1 MIQKKTYYLVIPDR
15 SLDLPNH
22 KMPEKAFKIFVVED
36 DEWYNRLL
44 VHTLSLNP
52 DYEIQSF
59 TTGKDCLA
67 NLHQEPDVVTLD
79 YRLPDM
85 KGLDVLKQIKEI
97 NEDVQIILISEQD
110 DIEVVV
116 TLLQSGAFDYIV
128 KSKDIRERLL
138 NTVNNIRQGSN
149 LKKEIVSLRQEVKQK
164 YTHQNT
170 IIGNSTAT
178 RKVYELIEKAIRT
191 NITVTITG
199 ETGTGKELVA
209 KAIHYSSSRSKQP
222 FVPVNV
228 AAIPK
233 DLIESELF
241 GHEKGS
247 FTGASFRRIGK
258 FEEANGGTL
267 FLDEIA
273 EMDISLQAKLLR
285 ALQEKE
291 VIRIGSNTPVK
302 FDCRIIIATNKD
314 LQEEIKNGNFRQDLY
329 YRLYGLPIELPPLR
343 ERENDVIVLAKHFI
357 SLFCQENKMEVKTL
371 TSEATARLLSYPFP
385 GNIREL
391 KSVIELAVT
400 LADQDEITADH
411 IVLGRGQDLLEDA
424 FNREMSLREYDILI
438 VKKYLEK
445 YNNNIKL
452 VAEKL
457 DLGVATIYRMLKETG
472 KE

>member
-1 MIQKKTYYLVIPDR
+1 
-15 SLDLPNH
+15 
-22 KMPEKAFKIFVVED
+22 MPEKAFKIFVVED

-59 TTGKDCLA
+59 STGKDCLA
-67 NLHQEPDVVTLD
+67 NLHEAPDIVTLD

-85 KGLDVLKQIKEI
+85 KGLEVLKQIKEI
-97 NEDVQIILISEQD
+97 NEDIQIILISEQD

-116 TLLQSGAFDYIV
+116 TLLRHGAYDYIV

-149 LKKEIVSLRQEVKQK
+149 LKKEIVNLRQEVKQK
-164 YTHQNT
+164 YTDQNT
-170 IIGNSTAT
+170 IIGNSAAT
-178 RKVYELIEKAIRT
+178 RKIYELIEKAIRT
-191 NITVTITG
+191 NITVTLTG

-209 KAIHYSSSRSKQP
+209 KAIHYNSSRSKQP
-222 FVPVNV
+222 FVAVNV

-233 DLIESELF
+233 ELIESELF

-247 FTGASFRRIGK
+247 FTGAAFRRIGK

-267 FLDEIA
+267 FLDEMA

-291 VIRIGSNTPVK
+291 IVRIGSNTPVK
-302 FDCRIIIATNKD
+302 TDCRIIIATNKD
-314 LQEEIKNGNFRQDLY
+314 LQEEIKKGNFRQDLY

-343 ERENDVIVLAKHFI
+343 DRENDVIILARHFI
-357 SLFCQENKMEVKTL
+357 NVFCKENKMTIKTL
-371 TSEATARLLSYPFP
+371 TPEASTRLLSYPFP

-411 IVLGRGQDLLEDA
+411 IVLGRGQNLLDDLGNEEL
-424 FNREMSLREYDILI
+424 SLREYDIRI
-438 VKKYLEK
+438 VKKFLDRYD
-445 YNNNIKL
+445 NNIKL

-457 DLGVATIYRMLKETG
+457 DLGVATIYRMLKENN

>member
-1 MIQKKTYYLVIPDR
+1 M
-15 SLDLPNH
+15 SG
-22 KMPEKAFKIFVVED
+22 KAFKIFVVED
-36 DEWYNRLL
+36 DEWYSRLL

-52 DYEIQSF
+52 DYEIRSF
-59 TTGKDCLA
+59 TTGKECLA
-67 NLHQEPDVVTLD
+67 NLHLEPDVITLD

-97 NEDVQIILISEQD
+97 NEDIQIILISEQD

-116 TLLQSGAFDYIV
+116 TLLQNGAFDYIV

-138 NTVNNIRQGSN
+138 NTVSNIRQGSN
-149 LKKEIVSLRQEVKQK
+149 LKKEIVNLRQEVTKK
-164 YTHQNT
+164 YTDQNT
-170 IIGNSTAT
+170 IIGNSEAT
-178 RKVYELIEKAIRT
+178 RKVYELIEKAVRT

-209 KAIHYSSSRSKQP
+209 KAIHYNSSRSKQP

-233 DLIESELF
+233 ELIESELF

-247 FTGASFRRIGK
+247 FTGATFRRIGK

-291 VIRIGSNTPVK
+291 IIRIGSNAPIK

-314 LQEEIKNGNFRQDLY
+314 LLEEIKKGNFRQDLY
-329 YRLYGLPIELPPLR
+329 YRLYGLPIVLPPLR
-343 ERENDVIVLAKHFI
+343 ERENDVIILAKHFI
-357 SLFCQENKMEVKTL
+357 NVFCMENKMALKSL
-371 TSEATARLLSYPFP
+371 TTEASTRLLSYSFP
-385 GNIREL
+385 GNVREL

-411 IVLGRGQDLLEDA
+411 IVLGRGQDLLDDLFSQEL
-424 FNREMSLREYDILI
+424 SLRDYDLRI
-438 VKKYLEK
+438 VRKFLDKYD
-445 YNNNIKL
+445 NNIKL

-457 DLGVATIYRMLKETG
+457 DLGVATIYRMLKENST
-472 KE
+472 E

>member
-1 MIQKKTYYLVIPDR
+1 M
-15 SLDLPNH
+15 S
-22 KMPEKAFKIFVVED
+22 EKAFKIFVVED
-36 DEWYNRLL
+36 DEWYSRLL

-59 TTGKDCLA
+59 GTGKDCLA
-67 NLHQEPDVVTLD
+67 NLHQEPDVITLD

-97 NEDVQIILISEQD
+97 NEDIQIILISEQD

-116 TLLQSGAFDYIV
+116 TLLQNGAFDYIV

-138 NTVNNIRQGSN
+138 NTVNNIRHGSN
-149 LKKEIVSLRQEVKQK
+149 LKKEIVTLRQEVKKK
-164 YTHQNT
+164 YTDQNT

-178 RKVYELIEKAIRT
+178 RKVYDLIEKAIRT

-209 KAIHYSSSRSKQP
+209 KAIHYNSIRSKQP
-222 FVPVNV
+222 FVTVNV

-233 DLIESELF
+233 ELIESELF

-267 FLDEIA
+267 FLDEMA
-273 EMDISLQAKLLR
+273 EMDISLQAKILR

-291 VIRIGSNTPVK
+291 IIRIGSNIPVK

-314 LQEEIKNGNFRQDLY
+314 LQEEIIKGNFRQDLY

-343 ERENDVIVLAKHFI
+343 ERENDVIILAKHFI
-357 SLFCQENKMEVKTL
+357 QVFCKENKMEIKTL
-371 TSEATARLLSYPFP
+371 SPEASARLLSYSFP

-400 LADQDEITADH
+400 LADQNEIGSEH
-411 IVLGRGQDLLEDA
+411 IVLGRGKDLLDDILSQEL
-424 FNREMSLREYDILI
+424 SLREYDIRI
-438 VKKYLEK
+438 VKKFLDK
-445 YNNNIKL
+445 YENNIKL

-457 DLGVATIYRMLKETG
+457 DLGVATIYRMLKESD

>member
-1 MIQKKTYYLVIPDR
+1 MT
-15 SLDLPNH
+15 
-22 KMPEKAFKIFVVED
+22 EKAFKIFVVED
-36 DEWYNRLL
+36 DEWYSRLL

-52 DYEIQSF
+52 DYEIKAF
-59 TTGKDCLA
+59 GTGKECLD
-67 NLHQEPDVVTLD
+67 NLHQQPDIITLD

-97 NEDVQIILISEQD
+97 NEDIQIILISEQD

-149 LKKEIVSLRQEVKQK
+149 LKKEIVSLRQEVKKK
-164 YTHQNT
+164 YTDQNT
-170 IIGNSTAT
+170 IIGNSAAT
-178 RKVYELIEKAIRT
+178 RKVYDLIEKATRT

-209 KAIHYSSSRSKQP
+209 KAIHYNSNRSKQP
-222 FVPVNV
+222 FVAVNV

-233 DLIESELF
+233 ELIESELF

-247 FTGASFRRIGK
+247 FTGASSRRIGK

-267 FLDEIA
+267 FLDEMA
-273 EMDISLQAKLLR
+273 EMDISLQAKILR
-285 ALQEKE
+285 TLQEKE
-291 VIRIGSNTPVK
+291 IIRIGSNIPVK
-302 FDCRIIIATNKD
+302 FDCRIIIATNKN
-314 LQEEIKNGNFRQDLY
+314 LQEEIKKGNFRQDLY

-343 ERENDVIVLAKHFI
+343 ERENDVIILAKHFI
-357 SLFCQENKMEVKTL
+357 QVFCNENKMATKTL
-371 TSEATARLLSYPFP
+371 SSEASIRLLSYSFP

-400 LADQDEITADH
+400 LADQNEINAEH
-411 IVLGRGQDLLEDA
+411 IILGRGHDLLDDVFSQEL
-424 FNREMSLREYDILI
+424 SLREYDIRI
-438 VKKYLEK
+438 VKKFLQK
-445 YNNNIKL
+445 YDNNIKL

-457 DLGVATIYRMLKETG
+457 DLGVATIYRMLKETN